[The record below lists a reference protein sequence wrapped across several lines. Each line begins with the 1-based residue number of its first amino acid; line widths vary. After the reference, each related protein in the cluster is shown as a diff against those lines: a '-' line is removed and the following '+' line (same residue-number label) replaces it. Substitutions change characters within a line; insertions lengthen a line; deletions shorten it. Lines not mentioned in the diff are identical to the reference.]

1 MPRVWWYWDGV
12 DETGWNLENGEVS
25 PLAHR
30 LVSSLELLLSSAVVS
45 SSDSVCGVS
54 WSLRR
59 LVFNSLMFLGG
70 VVRSML
76 VSWTVEMS
84 EKGSVSKES
93 LMWVSVSGRSGEL
106 AMGTRLLHS
115 WVNSV
120 DSGGRP
126 GVVLW
131 RLLFGI
137 GVW

>member
-1 MPRVWWYWDGV
+1 MRWYREGV
-12 DETGWNLENGEVS
+12 NETCWNLESGGV

-30 LVSSLELLLSSAVVS
+30 LVSSLELLLSSVFVS
-45 SSDSVCGVS
+45 SSVSVCVVS

-59 LVFNSLMFLGG
+59 LVFNSLIFLGG

-93 LMWVSVSGRSGEL
+93 LMWVSLSGRSGEL
-106 AMGTRLLHS
+106 AMGIRLLYS
-115 WVNSV
+115 WVSPIA
-120 DSGGRP
+120 SGGRP
-126 GVVLW
+126 GVVPW

-137 GVW
+137 GV